1 MWQRAVRDL
10 EQAGRLSR
18 EAANRT
24 VTSMVNQLTRLA
36 DRADWFADKRLADL
50 AVDET
55 IRYAVLNQPVS
66 SRDAQ
71 LAWERVTL
79 DGRPEDLKVWLETWD
94 KWATA

>member
-1 MWQRAVRDL
+1 MWQRAVREL
-10 EQAGRLSR
+10 ERSGRLSR

-24 VTSMVNQLTRLA
+24 VTSIVNQLTRLA
-36 DRADWFADKRLADL
+36 ERADWFADKRLADL

-55 IRYAVLNQPVS
+55 IRYAVLGQPVS

-79 DGRPEDLKVWLETWD
+79 DGRPEDTKVWLETWD